1 MTITQL
7 IKFLWN
13 GVDIPVTQDE
23 IQHSVNVATW
33 ALKKELSE
41 RLVGV
46 EKPDPDERA
55 EVLAETFHVSKL
67 EAMNVLTECNND
79 LRAAVKILH
88 AKSLEESD

>member
-13 GVDIPVTQDE
+13 GVDIPITQDE

-41 RLVGV
+41 DKDMKKLNDAY
-46 EKPDPDERA
+46 KISCYDEQY
-55 EVLAETFHVSKL
+55 KL
-67 EAMNVLTECNND
+67 KLQNLN
-79 LRAAVKILH
+79 
-88 AKSLEESD
+88 

>member
-33 ALKKELSE
+33 ALKKGLSE
-41 RLVGV
+41 DEDIKKLNNAYKVSVYDKQHISRLQG
-46 EKPDPDERA
+46 E
-55 EVLAETFHVSKL
+55 L
-67 EAMNVLTECNND
+67 N
-79 LRAAVKILH
+79 
-88 AKSLEESD
+88 